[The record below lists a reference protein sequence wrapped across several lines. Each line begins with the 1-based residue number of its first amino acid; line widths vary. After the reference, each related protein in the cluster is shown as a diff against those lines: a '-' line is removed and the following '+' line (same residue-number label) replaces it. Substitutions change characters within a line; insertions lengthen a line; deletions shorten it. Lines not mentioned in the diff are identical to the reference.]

1 MHIRFVALFAIAG
14 AALIGAAVAAP
25 GGGSSGGGSYN
36 APQREMTP
44 EGRAQTAFRQGV
56 RAVKQAEKQE
66 SAAGE
71 AATEGKRAKAQER
84 ARSQYE
90 KARESFTAT
99 VQQAPD
105 NHEAWNYLGYAS
117 RKLGLYNDSLAAY
130 DEALRLKA
138 DFAEAIEYRGETYL
152 ALDRLEDAKGEYMK
166 LFRDARPLADR
177 LMAAMQVWVAQRR
190 SSPGALATA
199 DVDAFAQWVEE
210 RAEVAQQT
218 ASLAVGSQ
226 GKNWK

>member
-130 DEALRLKA
+130 DEMLPRVRAVPGV
-138 DFAEAIEYRGETYL
+138 EAASAVLLTPFSGTGGW
-152 ALDRLEDAKGEYMK
+152 DG
-166 LFRDARPLADR
+166 LFVAADR
-177 LMAAMQVWVAQRR
+177 PATEQR
-190 SSPGALATA
+190 SNPWLNMEVVSPSYFDVFRVPLRDGRVFSEADRQGAPPAI
-199 DVDAFAQWVEE
+199 
-210 RAEVAQQT
+210 RA
-218 ASLAVGSQ
+218 
-226 GKNWK
+226 